1 MSINNV
7 KNSRKWFLTAVMS
20 LLFCVGAIAQTQISG
35 TVVDQTGEPVIG
47 AYVTLQGDESVGTIT
62 DFDGY
67 YEISVPSNASL
78 IFSFMGYE
86 SQTLSVA
93 GKSTLDVTLAEE
105 TTKLDEVVA
114 VGYGSQTKKELT
126 GSVSSVKADD
136 FNKGSFN
143 SSEGL
148 LQGKVAGLTMS
159 KNAGGD
165 PTDRSYNVQI
175 RGTGSLTGSTTPLY
189 IIDGVPGASMNNINP
204 NDIESM
210 DVLKDGS
217 AAAIYGTRANAGVI
231 IITTKKGKA
240 GKTSVE
246 YNGSVSVATVA
257 SKVDVLSA
265 EEYVAAGGVD
275 KGYNTNWFDEITRV
289 PVSTEHNL
297 SLSGGMEKVNYRASV
312 NYKSN
317 QGLAINSSFQEI
329 MARANVNQKAL
340 NDIFEFNYDLSYSN
354 TRSRWVDHSAFQQSM
369 KYNPTMPVKITDVTD
384 PFFLKYGGYYQN
396 FDKSG
401 FSNPVAIAEQET
413 RDGQDQTFLG
423 SIRMTISP
431 VKGLKISG
439 FGSYQLYNQV
449 TGNYFPST
457 SVAGNGA
464 GGSANKSNNTNTT
477 RMFEAT
483 AQYGNEIKKNS
494 FTFLVGYAYQ
504 DFVEES
510 FNASNC
516 NFPTDDFLYNNLGVG
531 QGLTVLAE
539 TGINNGVGVGSWK
552 QGWKLASAFGRFIYN
567 YDQRYFLNASIRAEG
582 SSKFGANNRW
592 GWFPAVS
599 ASWLISNEQFMR
611 SQTVVDELK
620 LRAGYGVTGNMP
632 GDCYPWIGRMSQNE
646 DYAYFGDSKVAT
658 WSLATVPNE
667 NLKWETKT
675 EINVGVDF
683 SFLNGR
689 LSGAI
694 DYYNRTTE
702 DLLYW
707 YSVDVSKYEAGSML
721 LNLGSLRNQGVE
733 VAINGIPVKTKDFVW
748 NLGLTL
754 AHNSNE
760 VLSLG
765 NDEFVFPEAD
775 KQRGGIGDGSVGWTS
790 QKFQLLEVG
799 QPVGNFYGF
808 KFDHIGEDGTF
819 YGVDRK
825 GKIKPFS
832 QLTNKDKKILGNALP
847 ILNWGLSSSMA
858 FYGVDFSFNL
868 RGAFGGN
875 LLNQKRLAYG
885 NDSSLGNG
893 NMIKSPDNGLTPPK
907 VMTDYYLESGTY
919 MKLGDITIGYSF
931 NIKENVAKY
940 LSKARIYVTGQNIAT
955 ISKYSGVDPEAVN
968 MTGLE
973 PGIEGVTYY
982 PTTRTFLLGVN
993 LAF

>member
-20 LLFCVGAIAQTQISG
+20 LLFCVVAIAQTQISG

-47 AYVTLQGDESVGTIT
+47 AYVTLEGDNSVGTIT

-67 YEISVPSNASL
+67 YEISVPSNANL

-136 FNKGSFN
+136 FNKGAFN
-143 SSEGL
+143 SAEGL

-159 KNAGGD
+159 KDAGGD
-165 PTDRSYNVQI
+165 PTNRGYNVQI
-175 RGTGSLTGSTTPLY
+175 RGTGSLTGTTTPLY
-189 IIDGVPGASMNNINP
+189 IIDGVPGASMNNVNP

-246 YNGSVSVATVA
+246 YNGTVSVATVA
-257 SKVDVLSA
+257 GKIDVLSA
-265 EEYVAAGGVD
+265 EEYLAAGGID
-275 KGYNTNWFDEITRV
+275 KLSSTNWFDEITRV

-297 SLSGGMEKVNYRASV
+297 SLSGGMEKVNYRASI

-317 QGLAINSSFQEI
+317 QGLAVNSSFQEI

-340 NDIFEFNYDLSYSN
+340 NDILEFNYDVSYSN
-354 TRSRWVDHSAFQQSM
+354 THSKWIDHGAFQQSM
-369 KYNPTMPVKITDVTD
+369 KYNPTMPIYNTDVESED
-384 PFFLKYGGYYQN
+384 YLKYGGYYQN
-396 FDKSG
+396 FDKNG
-401 FSNPVAIAEQET
+401 FYNPVAIVQQET

-423 SIRMTISP
+423 SLRMTINP
-431 VKGLKISG
+431 IKGLKISG
-439 FGSYQLYNQV
+439 FGSYQVYNRV
-449 TGNYFPST
+449 TGDYYPST
-457 SVAGNGA
+457 STSGQAA
-464 GGSANKSNNTNTT
+464 GGFGKKSNDTNTT

-504 DFVEES
+504 DYLEES
-510 FNASNC
+510 FNASNS

-552 QGWKLASAFGRFIYN
+552 QGWKLASGFGRFIYN

-599 ASWLISNEQFMR
+599 ASWLISNESFMR

-632 GDCYPWIGRMSQNE
+632 GDCYPWIGRMSMNG
-646 DYAYFGDSKVAT
+646 DYAYFGSSKIAT

-675 EINVGVDF
+675 EINVGIDF
-683 SFLNGR
+683 AFLNGR

-694 DYYNRTTE
+694 DYYNRTTN

-707 YSVDVSKYEAGSML
+707 YAVDAGKYEAGSML
-721 LNLGSLRNQGVE
+721 LNLGSLQNQGIE

-754 AHNSNE
+754 AHNSNK

-765 NDEFVFPEAD
+765 DDEFAFPEAD
-775 KQRGGIGDGSVGWTS
+775 KKRGGVSDASGWTS
-790 QKFQLLEVG
+790 EKLQYLEVG
-799 QPVGNFYGF
+799 EAVGNFYGI
-808 KFDHIGEDGTF
+808 KFHHEKDGKF
-819 YGVDRK
+819 YGY
-825 GKIKPFS
+825 GKDGKVHNFTS
-832 QLTNKDKKILGNALP
+832 LGEEDKVVLGNALP

-875 LLNQKRLAYG
+875 LLNTKRIAYG
-885 NDSSLGNG
+885 SARSIANG
-893 NMIKSPDNGLTPPK
+893 NMIKSVDNTKTPPQI
-907 VMTDYYLESGTY
+907 MTDYYLEDGTY
-919 MKLGDITIGYSF
+919 MKFGDVTIGYTF

-940 LSKARIYVTGQNIAT
+940 LSKARIYVTGQNLAT
-955 ISKYSGVDPEAVN
+955 ISNYSGVDPEAVN

-982 PTTRTFLLGVN
+982 PTTRTFMLGVN